1 MPGRVSFWHV
11 FVASA
16 VHGARTAADADAL
29 LARLG
34 GIAPAEAAARG
45 DTFSVGPHVVAQS
58 PRQVEKLFGAA
69 LATTVEGAETGTW
82 VGPVPSP
89 YGLHL
94 VWVEAREPGASP
106 PFAAVRQRVVER
118 WQDEARAR
126 RVGALLRDLE
136 RRYPLQV
143 ESAAWRQRSTS

>member
-1 MPGRVSFWHV
+1 RTPGRVSFWHV

-16 VHGARTAADADAL
+16 VHGTRTASDADGL
-29 LARLG
+29 LARLA
-34 GIAPAEAAARG
+34 GIPPAEAAARG
-45 DTFSVGPHVVAQS
+45 DTFAVAPHVIAQS

-69 LATTVEGAETGTW
+69 LATAVEHAETGTW

-106 PFAAVRQRVVER
+106 PLAAVRQRVVER
-118 WQDEARAR
+118 WQDEARTR
-126 RVGALLRDLE
+126 RVGAMLRQLE
-136 RRYPLQV
+136 RRYLLQV
-143 ESAAWRQRSTS
+143 ESAAW